1 VFLDLSNS
9 IGNSRCRREVISAGA
24 PRKPVIRASK
34 CEVYC
39 VVIAP
44 NCHFGRMRV
53 QTVRKNSP
61 ALKSKKEA
69 TRSSSTGSSN
79 NSQKPSGSG
88 SVKCGPPAMSC
99 PICADCGV
107 NIDESVQALQCDRC
121 CDDASWKCSEC
132 LGLNVDVYEALLS
145 NSGRELRWFCTPCSK
160 QVMSQRD
167 SVNEKLDDI
176 SKKLENLVD
185 RLHYIEVRLDSKAD
199 ARDVSK
205 LEVQIDS
212 FDKRMT
218 SIEAA
223 VQSATVGKK
232 PDEEMVKDYVEK
244 VLETKNFYDK
254 EEKAERDRRK
264 TSVIIHGVKES
275 DCDLPKDREDEDLG
289 VMAAMSHE
297 MSCNDV
303 TVSKVIRL
311 GKRSTDESSD
321 AKPRPIK
328 MVVESEEQKVKIICS
343 AKNLRLPEEGGW
355 KNIFV
360 YPDVTL
366 KERAERQKLLL
377 EMKRRRE
384 NGETGL
390 LLIGNKIVKRFMAA
404 NH

>member
-39 VVIAP
+39 VVMAP

-53 QTVRKNSP
+53 QTVTKNSP

-107 NIDESVQALQCDRC
+107 NIDENVRALQCDRR

-167 SVNEKLDDI
+167 SFNEKLDDI
-176 SKKLENLVD
+176 SKKLENLID
-185 RLHYIEVRLDSKAD
+185 RLHCIEVRLDSKAD

-218 SIEAA
+218 SIGLCLIAIMIA
-223 VQSATVGKK
+223 IYRRVVTAITV
-232 PDEEMVKDYVEK
+232 D
-244 VLETKNFYDK
+244 
-254 EEKAERDRRK
+254 
-264 TSVIIHGVKES
+264 H
-275 DCDLPKDREDEDLG
+275 
-289 VMAAMSHE
+289 
-297 MSCNDV
+297 
-303 TVSKVIRL
+303 
-311 GKRSTDESSD
+311 
-321 AKPRPIK
+321 
-328 MVVESEEQKVKIICS
+328 
-343 AKNLRLPEEGGW
+343 
-355 KNIFV
+355 
-360 YPDVTL
+360 
-366 KERAERQKLLL
+366 
-377 EMKRRRE
+377 
-384 NGETGL
+384 
-390 LLIGNKIVKRFMAA
+390 
-404 NH
+404 